1 LRGAEGP
8 APSCAMERLLLQVKV
23 LHC

>member
-8 APSCAMERLLLQVKV
+8 APLCAMERLLLQVKV